1 MNEVFIMVKVTNFE
15 YRFLLN
21 NKNNAICKIEGII
34 LNGSIIKLIAY
45 DNLADRLLRKLK
57 INELY
62 LFQGRLN
69 SNMEIELSK
78 VYKIW
83 QKS

>member
-1 MNEVFIMVKVTNFE
+1 MNEVFEIVKVLNYK

-21 NKNNAICKIEGII
+21 SKNNAICKIEGIL

-45 DNLADRLLRKLK
+45 DNLADRLLRKLE

-62 LFQGRLN
+62 LFQGILN
-69 SNMEIELSK
+69 SNMEIIVSK
-78 VYKIW
+78 VYKI
-83 QKS
+83 

>member
-1 MNEVFIMVKVTNFE
+1 MNEVFIIVKVINFK

-21 NKNNAICKIEGII
+21 KKNNAIGKVEGI
-34 LNGSIIKLIAY
+34 LENGSIIKLIAY
-45 DNLADRLLRKLK
+45 DNLADKLLRKLR

-69 SNMEIELSK
+69 SNMEIIISEIN
-78 VYKIW
+78 KI
-83 QKS
+83 

>member
-1 MNEVFIMVKVTNFE
+1 MNEVFIMVKVINFK

-21 NKNNAICKIEGII
+21 NKNNAICKIEGIL

-45 DNLADRLLRKLK
+45 DNLADMLLRKLK

-69 SNMEIELSK
+69 SNMEVVLSE
-78 VYKIW
+78 VYKI
-83 QKS
+83 

>member
-1 MNEVFIMVKVTNFE
+1 MNEVFIIVKVINFK
-15 YRFLLN
+15 YRFLIK
-21 NKNNAICKIEGII
+21 NKNNAICKIKGIL

-57 INELY
+57 INGLY

-69 SNMEIELSK
+69 SNMEIVLRK
-78 VYKIW
+78 VYKN
-83 QKS
+83 Q

>member
-1 MNEVFIMVKVTNFE
+1 MNEVFEIVKVLNYK

-21 NKNNAICKIEGII
+21 SKNNAICKIEGIL

-57 INELY
+57 INEIY
-62 LFQGRLN
+62 LFQGKLD
-69 SNMEIELSK
+69 SNMEVVISEA
-78 VYKIW
+78 YKI
-83 QKS
+83 SR

>member
-1 MNEVFIMVKVTNFE
+1 MNEVFEIVKVLNYK

-21 NKNNAICKIEGII
+21 SKNNAICKIEGIL

-57 INELY
+57 INKLQK
-62 LFQGRLN
+62 FLN
-69 SNMEIELSK
+69 FF
-78 VYKIW
+78 
-83 QKS
+83 

>member
-1 MNEVFIMVKVTNFE
+1 MNEVFLIVKVINFK

-21 NKNNAICKIEGII
+21 KKNNVICKVEGI
-34 LNGSIIKLIAY
+34 LENGSIIKLIAY

-62 LFQGRLN
+62 LFQGVLN
-69 SNMEIELSK
+69 SNMEIIVSK
-78 VYKIW
+78 VYKI
-83 QKS
+83 

>member
-1 MNEVFIMVKVTNFE
+1 MNEVFEIVKVLNYK

-21 NKNNAICKIEGII
+21 SKNNAICKIEGIL

-62 LFQGRLN
+62 LFQGKLN
-69 SNMEIELSK
+69 SNMEIVLRK
-78 VYKIW
+78 VYKI
-83 QKS
+83 Q

>member
-1 MNEVFIMVKVTNFE
+1 MNEVFTIVKIINFE

-21 NKNNAICKIEGII
+21 NKNNAICKIDAI
-34 LNGSIIKLIAY
+34 LENGSIIKLIAY

-62 LFQGRLN
+62 LFQGILN
-69 SNMEIELSK
+69 SNMEIIVSK
-78 VYKIW
+78 VYKI
-83 QKS
+83 

>member
-1 MNEVFIMVKVTNFE
+1 MNEVFIIVKIINFE

-21 NKNNAICKIEGII
+21 NKNNAICKIEGIL

-45 DNLADRLLRKLK
+45 DNLADKLLRKLR

-69 SNMEIELSK
+69 SNMEIIISEIN
-78 VYKIW
+78 KI
-83 QKS
+83 

>member
-1 MNEVFIMVKVTNFE
+1 MNEVFEIVKVLNYK

-21 NKNNAICKIEGII
+21 SKNNAICKIEGIL

-62 LFQGRLN
+62 LFQGILN
-69 SNMEIELSK
+69 SNMEIIVSK
-78 VYKIW
+78 VYKI
-83 QKS
+83 

>member
-1 MNEVFIMVKVTNFE
+1 MNEVFTIVKIINFE

-21 NKNNAICKIEGII
+21 NKNNATCKVDAI
-34 LNGSIIKLIAY
+34 LENGSIIKLIAY

-62 LFQGRLN
+62 LFQGVLN
-69 SNMEIELSK
+69 SNMKIIVSK
-78 VYKIW
+78 VYKI
-83 QKS
+83 

>member
-1 MNEVFIMVKVTNFE
+1 MNEVFIIVKVTNFE

-21 NKNNAICKIEGII
+21 KKTNAICKIEGIL

-45 DNLADRLLRKLK
+45 DNLADILLRKLK
-57 INELY
+57 INEVY

-69 SNMEIELSK
+69 SNMKVVLSK
-78 VYKIW
+78 VYKIL
-83 QKS
+83 

>member
-1 MNEVFIMVKVTNFE
+1 MNEVFTIVKIINFE

-21 NKNNAICKIEGII
+21 NKNNATCKVDAI
-34 LNGSIIKLIAY
+34 LENGSIIKLIAY

-62 LFQGRLN
+62 LFQGVLN
-69 SNMEIELSK
+69 SNMEIIISEIN
-78 VYKIW
+78 KI
-83 QKS
+83 

>member
-1 MNEVFIMVKVTNFE
+1 MNEVFTIVKIINFE

-21 NKNNAICKIEGII
+21 NKNNAICKVDAI
-34 LNGSIIKLIAY
+34 LENGSIIKVIAY

-62 LFQGRLN
+62 LFQGVLN
-69 SNMEIELSK
+69 SNMEIIVRK
-78 VYKIW
+78 VYKI
-83 QKS
+83 

>member
-1 MNEVFIMVKVTNFE
+1 MNEVFIIVKIINFE

-21 NKNNAICKIEGII
+21 NKNNAICKVDGI
-34 LNGSIIKLIAY
+34 LKNGSIIKLIAY

-69 SNMEIELSK
+69 SNMEIIISG
-78 VYKIW
+78 VNKI
-83 QKS
+83 

>member
-1 MNEVFIMVKVTNFE
+1 MNEVFTIVKIINFE

-21 NKNNAICKIEGII
+21 NKNNAICKVDAI
-34 LNGSIIKLIAY
+34 LENGSIIKLIDY

-62 LFQGRLN
+62 LFQGVLN
-69 SNMEIELSK
+69 SNMEIIVSK
-78 VYKIW
+78 VYKI
-83 QKS
+83 

>member
-1 MNEVFIMVKVTNFE
+1 MNEVLAIVKIINFE

-21 NKNNAICKIEGII
+21 NKNNAVCKIEGIL

-45 DNLADRLLRKLK
+45 DNLADKLLRKLK

-69 SNMEIELSK
+69 SNMEIIISG
-78 VYKIW
+78 VNKI
-83 QKS
+83 